1 MSEMMDAIK
10 KELRLRTNE
19 IRQTVETIYLGGGT
33 PSILAANAISEL
45 IATVYSHYDVV
56 INPEITLEANPDDLT
71 PTYLAALKKAGVN
84 RLSIGVQSFH
94 DTELKLMN
102 RAHSGRQAIQSVVWA
117 QDHFDNISL
126 DLLFGTPH
134 TKFSDWK
141 RNLDTVLTLG
151 VPHISSYA
159 LTLEPKT
166 ALEHFV
172 NKGVVSPLDEEDVEN
187 RIWVLDLRRMVLM
200 AHNAIGM

>member
-1 MSEMMDAIK
+1 MDAIK

-126 DLLFGTPH
+126 DLLLVLHIPNSPIG
-134 TKFSDWK
+134 KEI
-141 RNLDTVLTLG
+141 LTL
-151 VPHISSYA
+151 Y
-159 LTLEPKT
+159 
-166 ALEHFV
+166 
-172 NKGVVSPLDEEDVEN
+172 
-187 RIWVLDLRRMVLM
+187 
-200 AHNAIGM
+200 